1 MRKLYPLKG
10 IVSLMRDITTRKQ
23 SEESFQESEKKYRM
37 VIESMDDII
46 FVFDKDDRFQQ
57 FYCSDQTKLFLTPE
71 RFLEKHIGEVLPPPV
86 AEKYHAASKKVRETG
101 ENEKYEY
108 SLEIGNEEK
117 WFSASLDLQEDGE
130 SIVAVIR
137 DITGLKRA
145 EDELRKSEALQRTL
159 AAALTDFVFVL
170 DSGGIIRSANRLQPG
185 HRQEDVI
192 GQRAAV
198 FVAPKYRDA
207 FEEVFRQA
215 VDTGQIQ
222 SMETSVDLPDGQ
234 HFFLCRLNPVRLDG
248 MESSVVLIATDIT
261 DRKLIED
268 EIRHLAN
275 HDELT
280 NLPSLRLAKDRIYM
294 ALKMARRYKT
304 LVAVM
309 FIDVDG
315 LKSINDSYGHEAGDI
330 LLKEISKRLI
340 SCVRDTDTVARIGGD
355 EFLMVVTALRYPEN
369 AALIAENVIQ
379 TVFQSVTLEGKQVN
393 VGISVGIAIFP
404 DDGDDAESL
413 IKRADKAM
421 YVVKNSGKN
430 GYSFASA
437 EK

>member
-1 MRKLYPLKG
+1 MRKMNPLKG
-10 IVSLMRDITTRKQ
+10 IVSLMCGVTARKQ
-23 SEESFQESEKKYRM
+23 PAESFQESERKYRM

-46 FVFDKDDRFQQ
+46 FVFDKNDRFHQ

-71 RFLEKHIGEVLPPPV
+71 RFLTKHIEEVLPPPV
-86 AEKYHAASKKVRETG
+86 VEKYYAASKKVRETG

-170 DSGGIIRSANRLQPG
+170 DSRGVIRSANRLQPG
-185 HRQEDVI
+185 HRPEDVI
-192 GQRAAV
+192 GQRAAA
-198 FVAPKYRDA
+198 FVAPKYRDT

-215 VDTGQIQ
+215 VKTGQIQ
-222 SMETSVDLPDGQ
+222 SVEISVNLPDGQ
-234 HFFLCRLNPVRLDG
+234 HFFLSRLNPVHLDG

-268 EIRHLAN
+268 KILHLAN
-275 HDELT
+275 HDALT

-304 LVAVM
+304 LIAVM
-309 FIDVDG
+309 FVDVDG
-315 LKSINDSYGHEAGDI
+315 LKSINDSYGHEAGDS
-330 LLKEISKRLI
+330 LLKEVSKRLL

-355 EFLMVVTALRYPEN
+355 EFLIVVTALRYPHN
-369 AALIAENVIQ
+369 AALIAENAIQ
-379 TVFQSVTLEGKQVN
+379 TVAQPLDLDGNQVN
-393 VGISVGIAIFP
+393 VGISVGIAIYP
-404 DDGDDAESL
+404 DDADDAEDL

-421 YVVKNSGKN
+421 YAVKNSGKK
-430 GYSFASA
+430 GYAFARD
-437 EK
+437 KK

>member
-1 MRKLYPLKG
+1 MRKSHPLKG
-10 IVSLMRDITTRKQ
+10 IVSLMRDITPRKR

-46 FVFDKDDRFQQ
+46 FVFDKDDRFYQY
-57 FYCSDQTKLFLTPE
+57 YCSDHTKLFLTPE
-71 RFLEKHIGEVLPPPV
+71 RFLTKHIEEVMPHPV
-86 AEKYHAASKKVRETG
+86 AEKYHAAAKKVRETG

-108 SLEIGNEEK
+108 SLEIGNEEQ

-145 EDELRKSEALQRTL
+145 ENELRRSEALQRTL

-170 DSGGIIRSANRLQPG
+170 DSSGIIRSANRLQPG

-192 GQRAAV
+192 GQRAAE

-215 VDTGQIQ
+215 VDTGRIQ
-222 SMETSVDLPDGQ
+222 SVETSVDLPDGK
-234 HFFLCRLNPVRLDG
+234 HFFLCRLNPVHLDG

-268 EIRHLAN
+268 RILHLAN

-304 LVAVM
+304 LIAVM
-309 FIDVDG
+309 FVDVDG

-330 LLKEISKRLI
+330 LLVEVSKRLL

-355 EFLMVVTALRYPEN
+355 EFLIVVTALRYPEN

-379 TVFQSVTLEGKQVN
+379 TVFQPITLDGNQVN
-393 VGISVGIAIFP
+393 VGISVGIAIYP

-421 YVVKNSGKN
+421 YAVKNSGKK
-430 GYSFASA
+430 GYAFASE